1 MGFVEFV
8 GWCVIF
14 YAFLMLLFFE
24 PGLTFLLVI
33 LSLLVG
39 LMMLPFVV
47 FGLALDGLKE
57 KKEE

>member
-14 YAFLMLLFFE
+14 YAFLMLLFYE
-24 PGLTFLLVI
+24 PGLTFMLVI

-47 FGLALDGLKE
+47 FGLALKGLND
-57 KKEE
+57 

>member
-8 GWCVIF
+8 GWVVIF
-14 YAFLMLLFFE
+14 YALFMLILYA
-24 PGLTFLLVI
+24 PGLVFMLI
-33 LSLLVG
+33 MLSMLVG
-39 LMMLPFVV
+39 LMLLPFVV

>member
-14 YAFLMLLFFE
+14 YCLLMLMFYE
-24 PGLTFLLVI
+24 PGLTFLLII

-39 LMMLPFVV
+39 LMLLPFVV
-47 FGLALDGLKE
+47 LGIALVDD
-57 KKEE
+57 

>member
-14 YAFLMLLFFE
+14 YAFLMLVFYE
-24 PGLTFLLVI
+24 PGLTFLLII

-39 LMMLPFVV
+39 LMLLPFVV
-47 FGLALDGLKE
+47 LGIALND
-57 KKEE
+57 

>member
-24 PGLTFLLVI
+24 PGLTFMLII

-39 LMMLPFVV
+39 LMLLPFIV
-47 FGLALDGLKE
+47 FGLALKGLND
-57 KKEE
+57 